1 MKKSFL
7 IILLFGYLKV
17 GAQTSTFII
26 ADSLFEKGRY
36 KLALQELDK
45 NDPTFLSNYKK
56 AVIYESIDDFKKAA
70 EFLEKALVFKED
82 ENVKLKLAKN
92 YQRLQILDASIK
104 IYEDIL
110 AKDSLNLVLKYQL
123 GKLYLNTNKADQ
135 AISIFKYLIDNDA
148 LNANYSYQLALG
160 YALINDRDRMINSFI
175 ATYKKDTLHV
185 NAIVNLASSFNKL
198 NDVDSTQ
205 LFVTKGLAIDKDHIN
220 LNRLKINQLFRD
232 ENYKEAIPFL
242 LHLDTI
248 DVKDTYSK
256 SMLGRTYYN
265 LDSLQKAKTYFNK
278 VSDLD
283 REDFKARTYLGHI
296 ALKEKD
302 YKYAT
307 LNYRMA
313 AYIGKEKRD
322 EEYYGLATVHYEKNE
337 PLLAMANFEKAYAEN
352 SNNYKAL
359 FQLAKLTDDYYE
371 DKKMGYKLYK
381 KYMRYQYSK
390 DEQITNFVER
400 RIKDIKNDYFM
411 KGENLEE

>member
-7 IILLFGYLKV
+7 IVLLFGYLKV

-92 YQRLQILDASIK
+92 YQRLQLLGKSIK

-123 GKLYLNTNKADQ
+123 GKLYLNTNKGDQ

-160 YALINDRDRMINSFI
+160 YALKNDRDRMINSFI
-175 ATYKKDTLHV
+175 ATYKKDTLHL
-185 NAIVNLASSFNKL
+185 NAIVNLATSFHKL
-198 NDVDSTQ
+198 RDVDSTQ
-205 LFVTKGLAIDKDHIN
+205 LFVVKGLAIDKDHIS

-242 LHLDTI
+242 LNLDSI
-248 DVKDTYSK
+248 DTKDTYSK

-265 LDSLQKAKTYFNK
+265 LDSLEKAKTYFNK

-283 REDFKARTYLGHI
+283 REDFKALTYLGHI

-313 AYIGKEKRD
+313 TYIGKEKRD